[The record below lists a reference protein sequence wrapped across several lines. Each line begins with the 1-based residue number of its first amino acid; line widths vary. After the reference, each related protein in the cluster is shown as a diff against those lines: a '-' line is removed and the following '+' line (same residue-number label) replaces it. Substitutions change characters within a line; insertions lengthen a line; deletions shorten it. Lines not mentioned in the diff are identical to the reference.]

1 MWLPPAL
8 LLLSLPGYLSIQGPK
23 FVRGSERGSVKV
35 ECHYKPQWE
44 TYTKWWCQGAS
55 WESCKILLQTTG
67 SEQEVKTDRMSI
79 RDNQSNHSLTVTMTQ
94 LRRDDTDIYWCGI
107 ERLGPDLG
115 AQINVTVDPEATTPA
130 SLLTASNQTGVSPGS
145 YIRPQQKTTRS
156 ADLFFISTI
165 YPFSCQ
171 QKSTSWMPR
180 GDKTQIS
187 TMQGIGGPRAGGTGY
202 MLLVFV
208 KVPVLLILVGAVLWL
223 KGLKYN
229 RDWPSTRTCPL
240 TF

>member
-145 YIRPQQKTTRS
+145 YIR
-156 ADLFFISTI
+156 
-165 YPFSCQ
+165 
-171 QKSTSWMPR
+171 
-180 GDKTQIS
+180 
-187 TMQGIGGPRAGGTGY
+187 TGY

-223 KGLKYN
+223 KGEVQQGLAIYTN
-229 RDWPSTRTCPL
+229 LSSDLL
-240 TF
+240 TKDTAP

>member
-8 LLLSLPGYLSIQGPK
+8 LLLSLP
-23 FVRGSERGSVKV
+23 
-35 ECHYKPQWE
+35 
-44 TYTKWWCQGAS
+44 
-55 WESCKILLQTTG
+55 G

-115 AQINVTVDPEATTPA
+115 VQINVTVDPEATTPA
-130 SLLTASNQTGVSPGS
+130 SLLTASNQTGVSSGS
-145 YIRPQQKTTRS
+145 YIRTR
-156 ADLFFISTI
+156 
-165 YPFSCQ
+165 
-171 QKSTSWMPR
+171 
-180 GDKTQIS
+180 
-187 TMQGIGGPRAGGTGY
+187 Y